1 MMGVWR
7 KRGAKARVDEQK
19 PDTRRERGT
28 SGFLTAKSISIK
40 HAERKSGDCA
50 RKAAELTSGD
60 LARKPEVSRGHSRP
74 GVGKASE
81 ALQAE
86 RRSNG

>member
-1 MMGVWR
+1 MMGVRR

-28 SGFLTAKSISIK
+28 SSLLTAKSISIK
-40 HAERKSGDCA
+40 NAERRFGDCA

-60 LARKPEVSRGHSRP
+60 LPGKAEVSRGHSRP
-74 GVGKASE
+74 DVDKASE

-86 RRSNG
+86 RRRNR